1 MFGKNKKTI
10 VEKLIDNFTGSSFG
24 DRNYQMKDKYAA
36 DQLIVANF
44 ERIPKRKTEF
54 GLIIET
60 TEQKYIFE
68 PVKDGEKIKYREI
81 FTGFIANDEDEYLNL
96 PYVVN
101 PVSFTDYFPETVGIE
116 VPKLSLLWALNDINY
131 PKEKTEGQQL
141 KREKK

>member
-24 DRNYQMKDKYAA
+24 DRNYRMKDKYEA

-81 FTGFIANDEDEYLNL
+81 FTGFIANDKDEYFDL